1 MTNYD
6 VIGLGI
12 LRSDH
17 IYSADT
23 MGLNGEHPVRRS
35 AVTSGGAAAN
45 TVFGLSKLGLKCGL
59 IGVVGNDPAG
69 RELVAEMSS
78 IGVDMRHVNLICDTQ
93 TDSAMVINDSEGSRV
108 CYICYDAGRLFH
120 IDESMVDVLNAATII
135 HIGGLIDQE
144 QIKALATVLKQLN
157 TEVAVSVSISDSE
170 AVLGFKIWEPIIA
183 RAAVVLA
190 SKTAIEKLTGKNF
203 KLAAKMCR
211 QSGAKATAI
220 FLTCGEEIR
229 KIRRKGK
236 AASVTTY
243 IRNSE
248 YECLIESAIRKWP
261 NVIEPTG
268 AQDAFTTGYLFGL
281 IKGKAI
287 EECGFLGDIMAQAC
301 LKKPGARD
309 SLPDAGE
316 LSSRYY
322 LIHHEEISF

>member
-6 VIGLGI
+6 VIGLGV

-17 IYSADT
+17 VYSTDIVALSGDH
-23 MGLNGEHPVRRS
+23 LVRRS
-35 AVTSGGAAAN
+35 AITSGGAAAN

-69 RELVAEMSS
+69 RDLVAEMSS
-78 IGVDMRHVNLICDTQ
+78 VGVDVRHVNLICDAQ
-93 TDSAMVINDSEGSRV
+93 TDSAMVIHDSEGSRV
-108 CYICYDAGRLFH
+108 CYICHDAGGLFH
-120 IDESMVDVLNAATII
+120 IDESMLDTLNETAMV
-135 HIGGLIDQE
+135 HVGDMIDQA
-144 QIKALATVLKQLN
+144 QINAVANVLKQLN
-157 TEVAVSVSISDSE
+157 TEVAVSISISDSE
-170 AVLGFKIWEPIIA
+170 AALGFKLLEPIIS
-183 RAAVVLA
+183 RAAVVFA

-203 KLAAKMCR
+203 KRAEKICR
-211 QSGAKATAI
+211 QSGARATVI
-220 FLTCGEEIR
+220 FLTCGAEIR

-268 AQDAFTTGYLFGL
+268 AQDAFTAGYLFGL
-281 IKGKAI
+281 LKGKAI

-322 LIHHEEISF
+322 QIHHEEISF